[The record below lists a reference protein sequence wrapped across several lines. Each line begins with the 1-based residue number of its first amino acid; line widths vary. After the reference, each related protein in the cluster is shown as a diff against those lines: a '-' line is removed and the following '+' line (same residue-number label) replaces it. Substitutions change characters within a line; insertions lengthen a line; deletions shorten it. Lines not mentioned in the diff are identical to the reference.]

1 MDLFETLSTK
11 IKTILGI
18 DDERLEENPLRF
30 LEKLNENS
38 DYLTEL
44 QNWLESFNYHNLD
57 KETKLKHERRL
68 CRFFEKK
75 LSDCTCITDKTDIC
89 KFICNFVNK
98 DVNKNGKL
106 FISTLKK
113 IIGDYP
119 LTQEIFIKCILTFFN
134 IIIQNKIDLIL
145 ADNQENDPFSL
156 ESLIDLMINKIPQL
170 IIIQN
175 TNFHETQLVD
185 ILINFI
191 KEICSISRP
200 LQQKIKK
207 QLRET
212 EFLNLKESKYKFHFC
227 KVLYSCV
234 KHSKY
239 IDDFWEFYAD
249 LVEIVKNKKNSI
261 SFDCDLLIYF
271 KCFCMYIQKK
281 PSDFSSNKENKLD
294 SSDFIISIIKETCLD
309 IIKYLTEEFT
319 INDLNILNSI
329 KIAIRTLQVLYYE
342 TYQNVQQRIIKQVI
356 HEIQNNCFNF
366 VKHYYSLLSD
376 NILQSENLNQNNL
389 KRYGKLMNN
398 LVIINSSYFTND
410 IEKKIFFGNQ
420 R

>member
-1 MDLFETLSTK
+1 M
-11 IKTILGI
+11 ILV
-18 DDERLEENPLRF
+18 
-30 LEKLNENS
+30 
-38 DYLTEL
+38 
-44 QNWLESFNYHNLD
+44 
-57 KETKLKHERRL
+57 
-68 CRFFEKK
+68 
-75 LSDCTCITDKTDIC
+75 DI
-89 KFICNFVNK
+89 
-98 DVNKNGKL
+98 
-106 FISTLKK
+106 
-113 IIGDYP
+113 
-119 LTQEIFIKCILTFFN
+119 
-134 IIIQNKIDLIL
+134 
-145 ADNQENDPFSL
+145 QENVPFSL

-185 ILINFI
+185 IPINFI

-234 KHSKY
+234 KRSKY

-271 KCFCMYIQKK
+271 KCFCMYIQKE
-281 PSDFSSNKENKLD
+281 PLAFSSNQVNTLY
-294 SSDFIISIIKETCLD
+294 SIDFIISTIKETCLD

-329 KIAIRTLQVLYYE
+329 KIAIRTTLQVLYYE
-342 TYQNVQQRIIKQVI
+342 YIKMYNKELLNKLLMKFKIIVSI
-356 HEIQNNCFNF
+356 
-366 VKHYYSLLSD
+366 LLSII
-376 NILQSENLNQNNL
+376 IL
-389 KRYGKLMNN
+389 
-398 LVIINSSYFTND
+398 F
-410 IEKKIFFGNQ
+410 
-420 R
+420 